1 MKSITFRRFTQ
12 FLLITSVLSFPATFA
27 ATPSPQS
34 APNIGVSG
42 SLSVDK
48 VQRGRPAQAVVV
60 MDIPSGFHVHS
71 NRPLEKFLIATQLQ
85 VESPKGVRV
94 GPVVYPRA
102 LLRNLKFSKSRVA
115 VYEGRTP
122 MRFNVTVPVN
132 FGSDSTEVK
141 ASLRYQSCN
150 DEVCFPPQTR
160 EVKIPIKIRGKGE
173 KG

>member
-1 MKSITFRRFTQ
+1 MKSINLRRFTQ
-12 FLLITSVLSFPATFA
+12 FLLITTVLSFPATFA
-27 ATPSPQS
+27 ATPPPQS

-85 VESPKGVRV
+85 VEAPKGLRF

-102 LLRNLKFSKSRVA
+102 LLRNLKFSKSKVA
-115 VYEGRTP
+115 VYEGRTT
-122 MRFNVTVPVN
+122 MRFNVTVPAN

-141 ASLRYQSCN
+141 ARLRYQSCN

-160 EVKIPIKIRGKGE
+160 EVKIPIRVKG
-173 KG
+173 

>member
-1 MKSITFRRFTQ
+1 MKSIILRRFTQ
-12 FLLITSVLSFPATFA
+12 FLLITSVLGFTATFA

-60 MDIPSGFHVHS
+60 MEIPSGFHVHS

-85 VESPKGVRV
+85 IEARKGVRL

-102 LLRNLKFSKSRVA
+102 ALRSLKFSKNKLA
-115 VYEGRTP
+115 VYEGKAT
-122 MRFNVTVPVN
+122 MRFKVTVDPG
-132 FGSDSTEVK
+132 FGSESFELK
-141 ASLRYQSCN
+141 GRLRYQSCN
-150 DEVCFPPQTR
+150 DELCFPPQTR
-160 EVKIPIKIRGKGE
+160 EVKIPIRIKG
-173 KG
+173 

>member
-1 MKSITFRRFTQ
+1 MKSIILRRFTR
-12 FLLITSVLSFPATFA
+12 FLLVTSLLSVSATFG

-48 VQRGRPAQAVVV
+48 VRRGRPAQAVVV
-60 MDIPSGFHVHS
+60 MEIPSGFHVHS

-85 VESPKGVRV
+85 VEAPKGVRV

-102 LLRNLKFSKSRVA
+102 LRRNLKFSKSKVA

-122 MRFNVTVPVN
+122 MRFNVTVPAG
-132 FGSDSTEVK
+132 FGSDSIEVK
-141 ASLRYQSCN
+141 ARLRYQSCN

-160 EVKIPIKIRGKGE
+160 EVTIPIRIKG
-173 KG
+173 

>member
-1 MKSITFRRFTQ
+1 MKSINFRRFTQ

-42 SLSVDK
+42 SLSVNK

-85 VESPKGVRV
+85 VEAPKGVRV

-102 LLRNLKFSKSRVA
+102 LLLNLKFSKSRVA
-115 VYEGRTP
+115 VYEGRTT
-122 MRFNVTVPVN
+122 MRFNVTVPAN

-141 ASLRYQSCN
+141 ARLRYQSCN